1 MEIIEIKNLKKDY
14 VVYDKPTDRLKE
26 VFSFFSNKKNTQKK
40 FSALNGVSFNLKKGE
55 ILGIIGENGAG
66 KSTLLKIL
74 SGVVEPTSGEVE
86 VNGKVNS
93 ILELGSTFNPELT
106 GYENIEFYL
115 QIQNILDKKLKKEIV
130 KKIVEFSELGKF
142 LEQPVKTYSSG
153 MFARLAFATAINSD
167 FDILIVDEVL
177 SVGDIKFQNKC
188 INTMKNIVSSNKS
201 VIYVSHDMHSIKY
214 FCDRVIHL
222 ESGEIKEEGTD
233 VFEIVEMYEKQVE
246 SYGLEEEVEYKE
258 TRFVKINDMYFTD
271 MKDKKKKEFNWNEEV
286 NVFVEY
292 EIFEPLEDMFFG
304 VGFRNSAGDYVNG
317 LNTSIDKIKVPNE
330 IGKHKVKLKYK
341 NININSNVYEFWSVF
356 YNKEGSTIL
365 ADYFVKNGLTIKPHK
380 GLGEGIVNLEHE
392 WEFDSF

>member
-1 MEIIEIKNLKKDY
+1 MKIIEIKNLKKDY

-40 FSALNGVSFNLKKGE
+40 FKALNGVSFDLKKGE

-74 SGVVEPTSGEVE
+74 SGVVEPTSGDVK

-115 QIQNILDKKLKKEIV
+115 QIQNILDKKLKEEIV
-130 KKIVEFSELGKF
+130 ENIVEFSELGSF

-167 FDILIVDEVL
+167 FEILIVDEVL

-188 INTMKNIVSSNKS
+188 INTMKKIVASNKS

-222 ESGEIKEEGTD
+222 ESGEIKNEGSD

-258 TRFVKINDMYFTD
+258 TKFVKIDNMYFTD
-271 MKDKKKKEFNWNEEV
+271 MKDQKKKEFNWNEEV
-286 NVFVEY
+286 NVFVEF

-304 VGFRNSAGDYVNG
+304 IGFRNSSGDYVNG
-317 LNTSIDKIKVPNE
+317 LNTSIDKIKVPNKK
-330 IGKHKVKLKYK
+330 GKHKVKLKYK

-365 ADYFVKNGLTIKPHK
+365 ADYFVKNALTIKPHK